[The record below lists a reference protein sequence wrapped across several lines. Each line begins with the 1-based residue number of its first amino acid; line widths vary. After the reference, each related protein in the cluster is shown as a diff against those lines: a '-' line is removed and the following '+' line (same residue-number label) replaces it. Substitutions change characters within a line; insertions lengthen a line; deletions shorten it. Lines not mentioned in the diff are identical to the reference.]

1 MAHTTIHICM
11 DEPLRNLS
19 LTISGLLAI
28 AAGVTHG
35 VLGETKVFARAQITP
50 SGARRLIRAVWLFGV
65 VSWIAIAVLMIAAP
79 HLGSQ
84 DARHWIIA
92 TSAVTY
98 AFGAVGN
105 AIVTRGKHFGWMLLL
120 VVSGLAVA
128 GW

>member
-1 MAHTTIHICM
+1 M
-11 DEPLRNLS
+11 DALHDFL
-19 LTISGLLAI
+19 LTSSGVLAI
-28 AAGVTHG
+28 AAGITHG

-50 SGARRLIRAVWLFGV
+50 SGTRRLIRAVWLFGV
-65 VSWIAIAVLMIAAP
+65 VSWIALAVLVIAAP

-84 DARHWIIA
+84 AARHWIVA

-98 AFGAVGN
+98 AFGALGN
-105 AIVTRGKHFGWMLLL
+105 AVGTRGKHFGWMLLL